1 MKKPIAVLFFFL
13 GFVFC
18 AFSQP
23 TQLNNYDDL
32 IKSLTAGEK
41 VRVIFH
47 YVKCKQIADNE
58 EKEKSPEAIGGMDI
72 DAYEYFAANAVKNK
86 EPFLVAST
94 AKLIQ
99 NPKGDGFI
107 YNYVKVKVSPD
118 NKVKITA
125 QYVDAKSFEIK
136 MDENF
141 FGEINDGKNDKGVY
155 FYLLK

>member
-1 MKKPIAVLFFFL
+1 MKKSIVTLFFVL
-13 GFVFC
+13 GLMFS
-18 AFSQP
+18 AFSQ
-23 TQLNNYDDL
+23 TKQLNNYEDL
-32 IKSLTAGEK
+32 LSALNAGEK
-41 VRVIFH
+41 VRAIFH

-58 EKEKSPEAIGGMDI
+58 EKEKSTEAIGGMDI

-94 AKLIQ
+94 TKLIQ

-107 YNYVKVKVSPD
+107 YNYVKIKVSPD

-125 QYVDAKSFEIK
+125 QYVDARSFEIK

-141 FGEINDGKNDKGVY
+141 FGEINDGKNDKGI
-155 FYLLK
+155 FFFLLK